1 MSNILIENLLTVRFG
16 SRGLDASSTIL
27 QLNLYYALF
36 PIIYTSMLSGL
47 IVFSV
52 ASTTGS
58 ENSMKC

>member
-52 ASTTGS
+52 ASKTGS

>member
-16 SRGLDASSTIL
+16 SRGLDGSSTIL